1 MAVPEPKSWN
11 SYPVHVVVDKY
22 NKSVDLAEA
31 AARKSEEAAI
41 AFRASI
47 YTPPKISVQWQTLA
61 APNLPPVPDMP
72 VLPDVQFEEPGAT
85 PASLD
90 ISFGDVQIDDI
101 NLEIPTLDFGT
112 APNLVIGSAPAMP
125 SIRDVAVPDAPQ
137 VSLPDVPQFLQLQ
150 TVAFGGVNLR
160 EEWLDKLGDVPEL
173 TLVEPVPFD
182 HTIGSEYA
190 SQLLDGLKA
199 ALNARIHGGTG
210 LAPAVEQKIW
220 DRARDRETQI
230 ALAKERDVLRGAEAL
245 GFALPSGVLAA
256 QLADAR
262 REYHDK
268 LSSMSRDIA
277 IKQAELEQENIKAS
291 IQMAI
296 TLESTLIDSHHKY
309 EQLAFEAAKVTVEQS
324 ISVINARIE
333 QFKALLQ
340 GYQAYASTYDT
351 LVKAELSK
359 VEVFKAL
366 LSAEETKA
374 NINKSLVERYKAEI
388 EGRMAAVE
396 IYKARVGAA
405 QTMVELEKTRIQAGA
420 EQVKAFVATVNAEV
434 SKADLYK
441 TRVSAETAKVDAVEA
456 VARAYGAKVGAQ
468 AEKARIEVAKVQ
480 AQVAAKGL
488 EWDGW
493 KARLSASVARVE
505 AGAKA
510 SGMLVDGYKVGAAA
524 SEAQAMSIMR
534 RWEADIKQYEASQNL
549 AMQAAKANMDSVMH
563 TNDAKLRA
571 SEIAMTTSS
580 QQVASAWSMVSAS
593 AQIDAGS
600 RSTDSVSYNYSG
612 DVSSD
617 VSPRT

>member
-1 MAVPEPKSWN
+1 MAIDTSPYST
-11 SYPVHVVVDKY
+11 YAAQVVIDKY
-22 NKSVDLAEA
+22 NKSVGLAEA
-31 AARKSEEAAI
+31 AARKSEEAAV

-47 YTPPKISVQWQTLA
+47 YTPPQISVQWQTLA
-61 APNLPPVPDMP
+61 APSLPPVPDMP
-72 VLPDVQFEEPGAT
+72 VLPDVQFEGPGAT

-90 ISFGDVQIDDI
+90 ISFGDVKIDDI
-101 NLEIPTLDFGT
+101 DLEIPTLDFGT
-112 APNLVIGSAPAMP
+112 APNLVIGSAPALP

-210 LAPAVEQKIW
+210 LAPDVEQKIW

-268 LSSMSRDIA
+268 LSSLSRDIA
-277 IKQAELEQENIKAS
+277 IKQAELEQENIKTS

-333 QFKALLQ
+333 QFKALLA

-374 NINKSLVERYKAEI
+374 NINKSLVDRYKAEI

-456 VARAYGAKVGAQ
+456 VARAYSAKVGAQ

-505 AGAKA
+505 AGAKT
-510 SGMLVDGYKVGAAA
+510 SGMLVDGYKAGTAA

-534 RWEADIKQYEASQNL
+534 RWEADIKQYEASQSL
-549 AMQAAKANMDSVMH
+549 TMQAAKANTDAVMH
-563 TNDAKLRA
+563 TNDARLRA

-600 RSTDSVSYNYSG
+600 RSTDSVSYTYSG
-612 DVSSD
+612 EVSSD
-617 VSPRT
+617 VPART